1 MSSEHHNTGQPGDQ
15 PPTNTDVAFESSDI
29 NTRTILAYLFYLAIS
44 VAAAFFVSVYVF
56 RFTTSLAVDSQT
68 PPPPVR
74 RGVGPTIPSAP
85 YLQNMAVDS
94 DTPMATV
101 HRGIGPTVPNGP
113 YLQGVPYSPD
123 DPQLDLRNKREA
135 DEAANEKYGWTDQQ
149 AGIAQIPVDEAMKII
164 VSKGL
169 PGVAAPAAEK
179 KK

>member
-1 MSSEHHNTGQPGDQ
+1 MSSEHHNTGQPGDA
-15 PPTNTDVAFESSDI
+15 PPTNADVAFELSDI
-29 NTRTILAYLFYLAIS
+29 DTRTILAYLFYLAIS
-44 VAAAFFVSVYVF
+44 VAAAFFVSVFVF

-74 RGVGPTIPSAP
+74 QGVAPTMPP
-85 YLQNMAVDS
+85 E
-94 DTPMATV
+94 P
-101 HRGIGPTVPNGP
+101 R
-113 YLQGVPYSPD
+113 LQGVPGHTND
-123 DPQLDLRNKREA
+123 AQLDLRDKREA
-135 DEAANEKYGWTDQQ
+135 DKEANEKYGWTDQQ